1 MVKSVLLLGM
11 ALASMAANVS
21 AGSFHG
27 YHHNHRNDV
36 KPFGPSMRS
45 GTHHTVYSTPVTVQ
59 PLAFGKRHLR
69 ANRLHNGAKD
79 AELDNSVAI
88 AASYLSKHHDIPEHN
103 MKLKSA
109 YRSEHN
115 GVTHVYFRQVVNGL
129 EVVNGNA
136 NVNIDRR
143 GRVISSGNSFSS
155 TFTVSEPSADIEH
168 TWTEAAEAAVRG
180 SWETAQRLV
189 SSAFDGLANEVTDG
203 FDRVMEL
210 VDGVAGR
217 LHIQDADS
225 FGSDQAVIDL
235 TNGHGGRRRPHA
247 GKSKGRQ
254 HTFET
259 RDIKSSYISVKEA
272 LKRFSHHI
280 KDELL
285 PHQLSNV
292 EIDAATNLDGEPEIA
307 LSGLPAKFA
316 VDGKVSAQAAL
327 LRLDDGSLVETWDM
341 TVEQDDHWWNA
352 QINARTGKVDAL
364 IDWTNHYSAEPEA
377 YRVYPWRVPDPSLGE
392 RVLLENPAH
401 PKASPKGW
409 AKHNQ
414 TSGNNVF
421 AQSNPDGGYQWL
433 HNFRPTSAER
443 VFDYELDL
451 NKQPTTYIE
460 AAVTQ
465 LFYTN
470 NFMHDLFYLYGFD
483 EASGNFQDENF
494 SGKGRGNDAVI
505 ANAQDGSGYNNA
517 NFATP
522 PDGRHPK
529 MRMYVWDLTK
539 PYRDGDLEQGIVVHE
554 YTHGISIRL
563 TGGPA
568 NSNCLSYGESGG
580 MGEGWGDIFATI
592 IRLTPSSTRNDD
604 IPMGAYSADRGIR
617 KFPYSTSLETNP
629 STYGIMNGPAYWE
642 VHAKGEVWAEI
653 YYEVLWN
660 LIDAHGFSDD
670 LFSHD
675 LTKGNTLAL
684 QLLIDGMKLQP
695 CMPNFIDARDA
706 ILLADRQLTGGD
718 NQCLI
723 WKGFAKRGL
732 GVDAELLFD
741 SPWGGGSRT
750 EDFKLPEECESS
762 SD

>member
-1 MVKSVLLLGM
+1 MVKSVLVLGM
-11 ALASMAANVS
+11 ALASMAANAS
-21 AGSFHG
+21 ASSFHG
-27 YHHNHRNDV
+27 YQHNHRKDV
-36 KPFGPSMRS
+36 KPFGPSARS
-45 GTHHTVYSTPVTVQ
+45 GVHHTVYSTPVQVQ
-59 PLAFGKRHLR
+59 PLRFGKRNLR
-69 ANRLHNGAKD
+69 ASRLSGGVED
-79 AELDNSVAI
+79 AELEDAVSI
-88 AASYLSKHHDIPEHN
+88 AASYLSEHHDIPEDN

-109 YRSEHN
+109 YRSEHT

-136 NVNIDRR
+136 NVNIDKN
-143 GRVISSGNSFSS
+143 GRIISSGNSFSS
-155 TFTVSEPSADIEH
+155 SYTVSKPSTESEH
-168 TWTEAAEAAVRG
+168 TWTEAAEAAIKG
-180 SWETAQRLV
+180 SWETAHELV
-189 SSAFDGLANEVTDG
+189 SSAFDELVSEVTDG
-203 FDRVMEL
+203 VDKVMEM
-210 VDGVAGR
+210 VDGITGR
-217 LHIQDADS
+217 LRIQDADS
-225 FGSDQAVIDL
+225 YGDEAVIDL
-235 TNGHGGRRRPHA
+235 IGARARNRPHN
-247 GKSKGRQ
+247 GKARQ
-254 HTFET
+254 HAFST
-259 RDIKSSYISVKEA
+259 RDVKSSYISVKEA
-272 LKRFSHHI
+272 LKRLSHHL
-280 KDELL
+280 KDDLL
-285 PHQLSNV
+285 PHQLSKV
-292 EIDAATNLDGEPEIA
+292 DIDASTNLDGEPEIA
-307 LSGLPAKFA
+307 LNGLPSSFA

-364 IDWTNHYSAEPEA
+364 VDWSNNYVAEPEA
-377 YRVYPWRVPDPSLGE
+377 YRVYPWQVPDPSLGE
-392 RVLLENPAH
+392 RVLIENPSD

-409 AKHNQ
+409 SRHNQ

-421 AQSNPDGGYQWL
+421 AQSNPDGGYQWQ

-443 VFDYELDL
+443 VFDYGLDL
-451 NKQPTTYIE
+451 KSQPSSYIE
-460 AAVTQ
+460 AAITQ

-470 NFMHDLFYLYGFD
+470 NFMHDLFYHYGFD

-494 SGKGRGNDAVI
+494 SGKGKGNDAVI

-529 MRMYVWDLTK
+529 MRMYVWDLTQ

-592 IRLTPSSTRNDD
+592 IRLTADSTRDDD
-604 IPMGAYSADRGIR
+604 IPMGAYSANRGIR
-617 KFPYSTSLETNP
+617 KYPYSTSLKTNP

-675 LTKGNTLAL
+675 MTKGNTLAL
-684 QLLIDGMKLQP
+684 QLLVDGMKLQP

-750 EDFKLPEECESS
+750 EDFKVPDECK
-762 SD
+762 

>member
-1 MVKSVLLLGM
+1 
-11 ALASMAANVS
+11 
-21 AGSFHG
+21 
-27 YHHNHRNDV
+27 
-36 KPFGPSMRS
+36 
-45 GTHHTVYSTPVTVQ
+45 
-59 PLAFGKRHLR
+59 
-69 ANRLHNGAKD
+69 
-79 AELDNSVAI
+79 
-88 AASYLSKHHDIPEHN
+88 

-109 YRSEHN
+109 YRSEHT
-115 GVTHVYFRQVVNGL
+115 GVTHVYFRQMVNGL

-136 NVNIDRR
+136 NVNIDKH

-155 TFTVSEPSADIEH
+155 SYSVTKPSRTFGP
-168 TWTEAAEAAVRG
+168 RG
-180 SWETAQRLV
+180 VKT
-189 SSAFDGLANEVTDG
+189 
-203 FDRVMEL
+203 
-210 VDGVAGR
+210 
-217 LHIQDADS
+217 
-225 FGSDQAVIDL
+225 
-235 TNGHGGRRRPHA
+235 
-247 GKSKGRQ
+247 
-254 HTFET
+254 
-259 RDIKSSYISVKEA
+259 SYISVKEA
-272 LKRFSHHI
+272 LERLSHYI
-280 KDELL
+280 KDDLL
-285 PHQLSNV
+285 PHQLSAV
-292 EIDAATNLDGEPEIA
+292 EIEPSMNLEGEPEIA
-307 LSGLPAKFA
+307 LSGLPTSFS

-327 LRLDDGSLVETWDM
+327 LRLDDGSLIETWDM
-341 TVEQDDHWWNA
+341 TVEQEDHWWNA

-364 IDWTNHYSAEPEA
+364 VDWNNQFTAEPEA
-377 YRVYPWRVPDPSLGE
+377 YRVYPWQVPDPSLGE

-409 AKHNQ
+409 SSHNQ

-421 AQSNPDGGYQWL
+421 AQSNPDGGRSWQN
-433 HNFRPTSAER
+433 NFRPTSEDR
-443 VFDYELDL
+443 VFDYDLDL
-451 NKQPTTYIE
+451 KKQPSSYIE

-505 ANAQDGSGYNNA
+505 ANAQDGSGFNNA

-529 MRMYVWDLTK
+529 MRMYVWDLTQ

-592 IRLTPSSTRNDD
+592 IRLTANSSRSDD
-604 IPMGAYSADRGIR
+604 IPMGEYSAARGIR
-617 KFPYSTSLETNP
+617 KFPYSTDLKTNP
-629 STYGIMNGPAYWE
+629 STYGILNGPAYWE

-675 LTKGNTLAL
+675 LTKGNVLAL
-684 QLLIDGMKLQP
+684 QLLVDGMKLQP

-706 ILLADRQLTGGD
+706 ILLADRQLTGGE
-718 NQCLI
+718 NQCHI
-723 WKGFAKRGL
+723 WKGFSKRGL

-750 EDFKLPEECESS
+750 EDFKLPKECK
-762 SD
+762 